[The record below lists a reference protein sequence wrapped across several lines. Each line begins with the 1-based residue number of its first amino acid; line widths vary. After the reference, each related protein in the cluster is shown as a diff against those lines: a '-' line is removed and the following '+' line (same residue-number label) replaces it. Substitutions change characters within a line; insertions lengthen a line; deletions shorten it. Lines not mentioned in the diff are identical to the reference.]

1 MALSAHTRRRL
12 HDALDAH
19 NSRQFR
25 AVDFVIEAMDEMDDI
40 GLPWETHRIRYL
52 YEHFTLQFA
61 IEPGNAEIS
70 ISVNPGSILTV
81 DTAKV
86 QGVDG
91 LLHAM
96 DRWLYRVDDELKAA
110 PLAREL
116 AQQREQ
122 IEEIMARLAN
132 VEDTMFTREE
142 AERAEDMVDEM
153 KQRLTDLAAQT
164 AADKA
169 ELKEE
174 IEKLSRTLET
184 MRGDI
189 GTTTKKNW
197 YRRILS
203 RFIGIATNPAVQKA
217 MIQLAEHG
225 AEKITD
231 KILPP

>member
-1 MALSAHTRRRL
+1 
-12 HDALDAH
+12 
-19 NSRQFR
+19 
-25 AVDFVIEAMDEMDDI
+25 
-40 GLPWETHRIRYL
+40 
-52 YEHFTLQFA
+52 
-61 IEPGNAEIS
+61 
-70 ISVNPGSILTV
+70 
-81 DTAKV
+81 
-86 QGVDG
+86 
-91 LLHAM
+91 
-96 DRWLYRVDDELKAA
+96 
-110 PLAREL
+110 
-116 AQQREQ
+116 
-122 IEEIMARLAN
+122 
-132 VEDTMFTREE
+132 
-142 AERAEDMVDEM
+142 MVDEM